1 MRQALLVAAAAAAL
15 AAPAGATAASSP
27 SASRLEAQITA
38 LQKQVKTLSTTVTTL
53 KARET
58 EVEAAFAATFLFDV
72 CQGAV
77 TADLVQAT
85 WGVVDQLSASLQAGK
100 VYFGPQIPIDDTIQ
114 GRPVCQTIGV
124 ARSQVVP
131 PTAAPFSAL
140 YALLRASPL
149 YRASPYFSW

>member
-1 MRQALLVAAAAAAL
+1 MRRVLLVAAAAAAL
-15 AAPAGATAASSP
+15 AVPAGATAASSP
-27 SASRLEAQITA
+27 SPSRLEAQITA

-85 WGVVDQLSASLQAGK
+85 WGVVDQLAQATQGK
-100 VYFGPQIPIDDTIQ
+100 AYFGPQAALSDQQSCSDLTIQ
-114 GRPVCQTIGV
+114 RQV
-124 ARSQVVP
+124 AGAP
-131 PTAAPFSAL
+131 PSLASLAKVIDFFYAP
-140 YALLRASPL
+140 
-149 YRASPYFSW
+149 